1 MSDPL
6 LARAVE
12 ALGAFAPPLASESL
26 ERGMLTVSDTTTWEG
41 SSGTMH
47 GRRVVLAV
55 PAELHVLLVASPA
68 SVDALTA
75 AIAIA
80 VSAANEVLAD
90 LVLEAG
96 PHQALKHPYR

>member
-55 PAELHVLLVASPA
+55 PA
-68 SVDALTA
+68 LTA

-80 VSAANEVLAD
+80 VSAEHEVLAD

>member
-1 MSDPL
+1 MNDAL
-6 LARAVE
+6 LARARE
-12 ALGAFAPPLASESL
+12 ALGAFAPPLASEAL
-26 ERGMLTVSDTTTWEG
+26 EHGTLTLGDTMTWEG

-55 PAELHVLLVASPA
+55 PAELHVQLLASPS

-75 AIAIA
+75 AVANAIA
-80 VSAANEVLAD
+80 ADHEVLAD

-96 PHQALKHPYR
+96 PHRALKHPYR